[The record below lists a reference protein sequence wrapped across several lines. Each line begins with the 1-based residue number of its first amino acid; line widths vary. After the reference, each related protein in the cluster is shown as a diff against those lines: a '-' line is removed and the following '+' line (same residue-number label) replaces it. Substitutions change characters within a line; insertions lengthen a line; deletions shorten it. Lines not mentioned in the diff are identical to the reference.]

1 VYEKQRRHPRHKVH
15 LKVHYSR
22 AVEFVEQYADT
33 LALGG
38 MFIRDATDLEVGEEV
53 SITLELPGSG
63 TLTMKAEVR
72 YVLADGPKPGA
83 GLQITNGPRGYL
95 DLLSGYLLRLG
106 RRTDAVV
113 FVDAE
118 PWRTLIRES
127 GYQVAALPPATELA
141 RIFYDLRL
149 VAIMPPVELADEYD
163 AALQANGAD
172 SSFLI
177 PVHAELP
184 VEPVLAWLDE
194 RLLDR

>member
-1 VYEKQRRHPRHKVH
+1 MYEKERRHPRHKVH
-15 LKVHYSR
+15 LKVSYGR

-38 MFIRDATDLEVGEEV
+38 MFIRGALDLTVGEEV

-63 TLTMKAEVR
+63 TLTVKAEVR
-72 YVLADGPKPGA
+72 YVLANGPKPGA
-83 GLQITNGPRGYL
+83 GMQITNGPPGYV
-95 DLLSGYLLRLG
+95 DQLSGYLLRLG
-106 RRTDAVV
+106 RRADAIV

-118 PWRTLIRES
+118 PWRTVIRES
-127 GYQVAALPPATELA
+127 GYQIAPLPAPPELG
-141 RIFYDLRL
+141 RIFADLRL
-149 VAIMPPVELADEYD
+149 VAIMPPVAVADDYD
-163 AALQANGAD
+163 AALQAHGAD
-172 SSFLI
+172 SSILI